1 MKRKILLSAF
11 IIAVVGGGG
20 YAASQALF
28 TDTETGTDSSFTVGT
43 LDMDIDGNNGD
54 SAAFDNFEVT
64 NIGADGTVSGG
75 KTWTIN
81 NTGSLP
87 GNLTLALASLVNAE
101 NGCNEPEALSD
112 TTCANPG
119 PTEGELGAAMT
130 VTVLLD
136 DDGAAGPN
144 AATTVVSS
152 DLATAN
158 QGVYATDWNTNAGV
172 VTIPAGGSVDVTM
185 NWATTPADYGNEIQS
200 DSLGFDVNFVLEQV
214 TPTN

>member
-1 MKRKILLSAF
+1 MKRKILLSAL
-11 IIAVVGGGG
+11 IIALVGGGG

-81 NTGSLP
+81 NKGTLP
-87 GNLTLALASLVNAE
+87 GNLTLALASLINNE
-101 NGCNEPEALSD
+101 NGCNEPEEIVDA
-112 TTCANPG
+112 TCDDPG
-119 PTEGELGAAMT
+119 PDQGELGNAMS

-136 DDGAAGPN
+136 QDGAGGADPVQVV
-144 AATTVVSS
+144 AA

-158 QGVYATDWNTNAGV
+158 QATYAAEWNTNAGT

-185 NWATTPADYGNEIQS
+185 NWETSPADYGNEIQS

-214 TPTN
+214 TPSN

>member
-11 IIAVVGGGG
+11 LIALVGGGG

-54 SAAFDNFEVT
+54 PTAFDNFEVT

-87 GNLTLALASLVNAE
+87 GNLSFSLADLTNTE
-101 NGCNEPEALSD
+101 NGCNEPEALADAS
-112 TTCANPG
+112 CG
-119 PTEGELGAAMT
+119 PTDPGELGDAMS
-130 VTVLLD
+130 VTVELD
-136 DDGAAGPN
+136 PDGTGPQ
-144 AATTVVSS
+144 AATSVVTSN
-152 DLATAN
+152 LATAN
-158 QGVYATDWNTNAGV
+158 QSEYATQWAANAGTV
-172 VTIPAGGSVDVTM
+172 EIPAGGSVTVTM
-185 NWATTPADYGNEIQS
+185 NWATDPASYGNEIQS
-200 DSLGFDVNFVLEQV
+200 DSLGFDVSFVLEQV

>member
-11 IIAVVGGGG
+11 IISLVGGGG

-54 SAAFDNFEVT
+54 PTAFDNFAVT

-87 GNLTLALASLVNAE
+87 GNLTFALASLANAE

-112 TTCANPG
+112 VTCANPG
-119 PTEGELGAAMT
+119 PTEGELGEAMT

-136 DDGAAGPN
+136 DDGATGPN
-144 AATTVVSS
+144 PATTVVTS

-158 QGVYATDWNTNAGV
+158 QGVYAADWNTNAGTV
-172 VTIPAGGSVDVTM
+172 EIPAGGSVDVTM
-185 NWATTPADYGNEIQS
+185 NWETDPSSYGNEIQS
-200 DSLGFDVNFVLEQV
+200 DSLGFDVSFVLEQV
-214 TPTN
+214 TPN